1 MTDKPLKTEDF
12 NAANQYAK
20 YRGPDDTSILQEHGI
35 SALHNLLSITGEN
48 TSQPIYKDDVIIVF
62 NGEIYNYLDH
72 GNFDCDTDCIYHLY
86 KKYHMNFAKHLDGE
100 FAIALYDLRKKC
112 LIVASD
118 PFKTK
123 PMYIAFNDKH
133 FGVSTYKSS
142 LTSLGFKKIEFFPA
156 NTIMVYKIPG
166 HCPILKDEVY
176 DFQLK
181 QYKDTYDDWVKAF
194 KLSIWK
200 RTRNVREK
208 IFIGL
213 SSGHDSG
220 AIFCELHQQNVPF
233 MSYSILNNEY
243 KDVINNR
250 YRHRHSNYLTYKFGR
265 TDNSLAQKFVQDKV
279 EDYNVDGYDV
289 KKDDASYALS
299 SICRKALSGIPSKI
313 YLSGTGSDEIMS
325 DYSYNGKPVFKSNS
339 CFNGVFPGDLRTIFP
354 WKNFYGGTQQHY
366 LAKEEHVVGAHGI
379 EARYPFLDANLVQE
393 FLYLNA
399 GLKNKYYKGP
409 LRHYFELTG
418 SPYHEFKLGF
428 SPYERVK

>member
-1 MTDKPLKTEDF
+1 MTDKPVKPEDLDDS
-12 NAANQYAK
+12 NTYTK
-20 YRGPDDTSILQEHGI
+20 YRGPDETNILQEHGI

-48 TSQPIYKDDVIIVF
+48 NSQPVYKDEVIIVF

-72 GNFDCDTDCIYHLY
+72 GDFDCDTDCIYHLY
-86 KKYHMNFAKHLDGE
+86 KKYHVNFAKHLDGE
-100 FAIALYDLRKKC
+100 FAIALYDLRRKC

-123 PMYIAFNDKH
+123 PLYVAFNNKH
-133 FGVSTYKSS
+133 FGVSTYKSCLS
-142 LTSLGFKKIEFFPA
+142 SLGFKKIEFFPA
-156 NTIMVYKIPG
+156 NTITVYQMPG

-176 DFQLK
+176 DFQLA

-200 RTRNVREK
+200 RTRSVRER

-220 AIFCELHQQNVPF
+220 AIFCELKNQNVEF

-250 YRHRHSNYLTYKFGR
+250 LRDRHSQNLTYKISR
-265 TDNSLAQKFVQDKV
+265 VDTSLAASFIGNKV
-279 EDYNVDGYDV
+279 EDYDIDGYDV
-289 KKDDASYALS
+289 KKDHASLGLS
-299 SICRKALSGIPSKI
+299 SICRKASSGIPSKI

-325 DYSYNGKPVFKSNS
+325 DYSYRGKPIFKSNS
-339 CFNGVFPGDLRTIFP
+339 CFNGVFPDDLRTIFP
-354 WKNFYGGTQQHY
+354 WRNFYKGTQQQY
-366 LAKEEHVVGAHGI
+366 LAKEEHIVGAHGI
-379 EARYPFLDANLVQE
+379 ETRYPFLDTNVVQE

-399 GLKNKYYKGP
+399 DLKNKYYKGP
-409 LRHYFELTG
+409 LKHYFDLYDF
-418 SPYHEFKLGF
+418 PYHEFKLGF
-428 SPYERVK
+428 SPYEPVK